1 MGFWVE
7 REIKKVATIISIP
20 CAMIL
25 FCGPPSL
32 FPGTFVLCHQCSD
45 AKKSTREFLK
55 LWGSSPYSRTKHR
68 ILWNQ
73 LQFSKRAELHR
84 KDTYA
89 RRLFLTMEK
98 GDEQKF
104 ASPEEERLAKKREE
118 VERLRAAEK
127 FIRKDEGKFGCPV
140 CDYVYEPSKG
150 DSLAGIQPGTS
161 FEALPDSFRCPVC
174 RSPKDKFVPRQTV
187 IAGFATNQS
196 YGLGTNSL
204 TPGQKNALIFGGLF
218 LLFVL
223 LLAGYGL
230 G

>member
-1 MGFWVE
+1 
-7 REIKKVATIISIP
+7 
-20 CAMIL
+20 
-25 FCGPPSL
+25 
-32 FPGTFVLCHQCSD
+32 
-45 AKKSTREFLK
+45 
-55 LWGSSPYSRTKHR
+55 
-68 ILWNQ
+68 
-73 LQFSKRAELHR
+73 
-84 KDTYA
+84 
-89 RRLFLTMEK
+89 
-98 GDEQKF
+98 
-104 ASPEEERLAKKREE
+104 
-118 VERLRAAEK
+118 
-127 FIRKDEGKFGCPV
+127 
-140 CDYVYEPSKG
+140 
-150 DSLAGIQPGTS
+150 LAGIQPGTS